1 MLNKYKYYKI
11 VIITKTIN
19 FNIHENFEMVKMHK
33 KNRDYYKV
41 DIGNSLNELG

>member
-19 FNIHENFEMVKMHK
+19 FNIQENFKMVKMHK
-33 KNRDYYKV
+33 KTGIIIRW
-41 DIGNSLNELG
+41 ISEIP

>member
-33 KNRDYYKV
+33 KTGIIIRR
-41 DIGNSLNELG
+41 ISEIP